1 MTATLTAWN
10 DAAVDA
16 QIERMLARIVQAV
29 RAQMVADLEAIL
41 LAGGFGRGEG
51 GVLRK
56 PDGSIHIVNDFDVEI
71 VYRESL
77 GRLASKLKVQ
87 FMHRRALAVL
97 AEKLAD
103 EFDMKQVDL
112 TLRGLHSMAVE
123 RPRLADFDMRHGHRL
138 LWGATDPCDAMRRFR
153 ADEID
158 PFEGTWLLRNRAVG
172 LVLARLYLEQPG
184 ALRAEHCENFYIE
197 INKSALAMG
206 DALWILSRRYDVS
219 YAKRKQDFSALA
231 ALGFPGFDEL
241 AAAYDRA
248 AEYKLRP
255 VEDQYPGEAP
265 IDLWQRL
272 AAAHVRMFL
281 WFESARLGTSFDTV
295 EAWCTWADRQPRAP
309 AGGALRRAVDRYLG
323 ASGDVPARMAGLRQ
337 DKLGSVACAIALLSA
352 LAAPAARGA
361 VVLGR
366 WRDPASNESANEPA
380 AWQALARGLL
390 NVLHPGGEVG
400 RFLRATG
407 SGA

>member
-1 MTATLTAWN
+1 MTALTAWN

-16 QIERMLARIVQAV
+16 QIERMLDRIVQAV
-29 RAQMVADLEAIL
+29 RAQMGGDLEAIML
-41 LAGGFGRGEG
+41 SGGFGRGEG
-51 GVLRK
+51 GVLRR
-56 PDGSIHIVNDFDVEI
+56 PEGRIHIVNDFNVDI
-71 VYRESL
+71 VYREPL

-103 EFDMKQVDL
+103 EFGMKQVDL
-112 TLRGLHSMAVE
+112 TLRGLHSMSVE
-123 RPRLADFDMRHGHRL
+123 RPRLADFDMRYGHRL
-138 LWGATDPCDAMRRFR
+138 LWGASDPCDAMRPFH

-184 ALRAEHCENFYIE
+184 ALRPEHRENFYIE

-206 DALWILSRRYDVS
+206 DALWILSGRYDVS
-219 YAKRKQDFSALA
+219 YAKRKRDFGALA
-231 ALGFPGFDEL
+231 ALGCPAFDEL
-241 AAAYDRA
+241 AAMYDRA

-265 IDLWQRL
+265 VDLWQRL
-272 AAAHVRMFL
+272 AAAHVRVFL
-281 WFESARLGTSFDTV
+281 WFDSVRLGMRFDSV
-295 EAWCTWADRQPRAP
+295 EAWCTWADAQPRAR

-323 ASGDVPARMAGLRQ
+323 ASGDVPARMAGLRH
-337 DKLGSVACAIALLSA
+337 DKLGSVACAIGLLSA
-352 LAAPAARGA
+352 LAAPATGGWA
-361 VVLGR
+361 VLGR
-366 WRDPASNESANEPA
+366 WRDPAPNESA
-380 AWQALARGLL
+380 AWQGLARGLL

-407 SGA
+407 SAA